1 MISMPWGIYTVYTN
15 TSERA
20 IEKGIHMFDKISVS
34 APVIRLCLFLT
45 ININVRVVVNTITIL
60 FDFRRIQFSLQ
71 TVQIEA
77 ILPILILTDMV
88 RVVIDKV

>member
-1 MISMPWGIYTVYTN
+1 MLSANLLNMRNGREVIFVVCLAKVGMSTMISMPWGIYTVYTN

-20 IEKGIHMFDKISVS
+20 IEKSIHMFDKISIS

-60 FDFRRIQFSLQ
+60 FDFRRI
-71 TVQIEA
+71 
-77 ILPILILTDMV
+77 
-88 RVVIDKV
+88 

>member
-1 MISMPWGIYTVYTN
+1 MRNGREVIFVACLAKVGMSTMISMPWGIYTVYTN

-45 ININVRVVVNTITIL
+45 ININVSVVVNTTTIL
-60 FDFRRIQFSLQ
+60 FDFRRI
-71 TVQIEA
+71 
-77 ILPILILTDMV
+77 
-88 RVVIDKV
+88 